1 MKEIRTDAARTVIRR
16 SPASIFKYDG
26 WPSICRGPDNRV
38 SVWEATEKVFT
49 TNIEADFD
57 DIPALEE

>member
-1 MKEIRTDAARTVIRR
+1 MKEIRTDAPRTVIRLN
-16 SPASIFKYDG
+16 PASIFKNNG
-26 WPSICRGPDNRV
+26 WPSICRGPDNRA
-38 SVWEATEKVFT
+38 SAWEASEKVFA